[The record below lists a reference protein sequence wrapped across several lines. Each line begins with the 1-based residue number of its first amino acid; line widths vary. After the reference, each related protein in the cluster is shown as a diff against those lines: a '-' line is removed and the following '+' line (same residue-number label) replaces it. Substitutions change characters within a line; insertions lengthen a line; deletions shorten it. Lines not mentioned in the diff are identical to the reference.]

1 MAKLHFKKYCTLPFY
16 RVEMLEIKNA
26 RSYNN
31 NICEVRVFAPYWG
44 RQAK

>member
-26 RSYNN
+26 RSYNS
-31 NICEVRVFAPYWG
+31 NIYEVRVFAPYWG